1 MRVKEEKRERR
12 GREGRER
19 VGEGG
24 QRGREKGEGGRRERR
39 RREGGGGRGRRGVI
53 KAKGKERG
61 ESYIPCAG
69 KALYN
74 ATSRVIS
81 LPTVSQVYL

>member
-1 MRVKEEKRERR
+1 MFFLCEGERR
-12 GREGRER
+12 GRDGRER

-24 QRGREKGEGGRRERR
+24 QRKRRGREGREREREGGGGRRERR

-61 ESYIPCAG
+61 ESYLVQEKLC
-69 KALYN
+69 
-74 ATSRVIS
+74 TM
-81 LPTVSQVYL
+81 LPVE

>member
-1 MRVKEEKRERR
+1 MFSFLCMKEEKRERR

-19 VGEGG
+19 
-24 QRGREKGEGGRRERR
+24 RGRE
-39 RREGGGGRGRRGVI
+39 
-53 KAKGKERG
+53 GKERG
-61 ESYIPCAG
+61 GGEREKEERGRSGEREERGDKGKGERKRGELPCVR